1 MAHAAAAAGDHG
13 QTDRMIDRSENTDD
27 KQADANL
34 EGGGRRGG
42 GNCRQASTNEKDGH
56 HTFPAPAVSQPTG
69 RQRKQAEGDEPR
81 RRIRDQFCV

>member
-34 EGGGRRGG
+34 
-42 GNCRQASTNEKDGH
+42 
-56 HTFPAPAVSQPTG
+56 
-69 RQRKQAEGDEPR
+69 
-81 RRIRDQFCV
+81 